1 MDFGNVLMQA
11 HSGLRFLVLLAGA
24 IAVAVLFWGWNARR
38 PFAGQSRASLA
49 VFAGAIDL
57 QVLIGLGLLFVRPFY
72 GALMG
77 HLVMMFAALG
87 VVHALAIY
95 ARKQPDARRA
105 HAIALAGAAL
115 ALVLIVGGV
124 LAIRSSLFEMTPYT
138 GAALSSAR

>member
-1 MDFGNVLMQA
+1 MDFGNVLLQA

-24 IAVAVLFWGWNARR
+24 IAIAVLFWGWNARR

-57 QVLIGLGLLFVRPFY
+57 QVLIGVGLLFVRPFY

-87 VVHALAIY
+87 VVHALAVY
-95 ARKQPDARRA
+95 ARKQEDTRRA

-115 ALVLIVGGV
+115 ALLLIVGGI
-124 LAIRSSLFEMTPYT
+124 LAIRSGLFEMTPYT